1 MEDQFGLGQV
11 SLVRISFVA
20 VVEDDAGLLVA
31 LDRALRAA
39 GFATAA
45 FRSAEDYLAA
55 PPAGA
60 HCLVLDHHLRGMSG
74 LDLQRYLRARGSVL
88 PTILMTAFD
97 DAGARH
103 EAERLGCAG
112 YLHKEADLDVLVRL
126 IRSV

>member
-1 MEDQFGLGQV
+1 MMIPVPL
-11 SLVRISFVA
+11 VA
-20 VVEDDAGLLVA
+20 VVEDDAGLLAA
-31 LDRALRAA
+31 LGRALRAA

-45 FRSAEDYLAA
+45 FCSAEDFLAA
-55 PPAGA
+55 PPSGA
-60 HCLVLDHHLRGMSG
+60 HCLVLDNHLGGMSG

-88 PTILMTAFD
+88 PIILMTAFD
-97 DAGARH
+97 DTGARS